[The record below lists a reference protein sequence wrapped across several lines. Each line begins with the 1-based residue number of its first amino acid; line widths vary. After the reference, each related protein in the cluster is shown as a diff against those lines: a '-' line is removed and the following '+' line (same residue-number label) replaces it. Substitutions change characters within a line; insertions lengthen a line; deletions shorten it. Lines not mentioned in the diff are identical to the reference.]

1 MHRFSSTLLLVAVL
15 FAAGCEGGF
24 IEISGGGGMPGD
36 PELPSV
42 VFLTSSPPAGLPAEE
57 TAAWSWLR
65 NNNNFNVRQVQMID
79 LLETELPQDAVLWW
93 HYSSEEALPS
103 VAVRPDNLQA
113 VRDHLRSGGTA
124 LFSLVAASYVV
135 PLGIEPSPPDTVSMN
150 ANFAS
155 ESELGGLQSRRGH
168 TLLDPFWG
176 GLFTSANSSF
186 PPRAA
191 VAYTGDRW
199 PATGRVW
206 AVHKSE
212 RAMDTP
218 PKVGIEYPSTFGGT
232 GGSVLTLGA
241 HFYFS
246 DSDNHNRPQLERLAD
261 DALRY
266 LGTRAASNASS
277 SRVVAPSTNET
288 KTMDEGAFFRAPNA
302 PGFEAIPIPAT
313 SLPPVADTE
322 IVLNMVEGRPSGPE
336 IPRYPDVEMP
346 FTLATPKAV
355 VIGSQLGHVDAF
367 RVHPLLLLR
376 QLRFGIVRPDRGVT
390 WLDDPEA
397 GDRTFTVRPEGSELF
412 YNDGELNVRLY
423 LTVDRR
429 YTALVGLLVIRSPA
443 PVEIIAT
450 WKAHHAPGWPQ
461 TSAGVGNA
469 QIGWDAGAQAVVWR
483 DGTGFATK
491 AGFGRETPTHILG
504 FRPDKHLNEAG
515 LFVPLR
521 PPEEGMQGTDPVSPD
536 ASNVALQV
544 RVETKPN
551 SSSVLPIVVVGGPE
565 TELDIDAAFDELIA
579 APGRPWADNADH
591 YRDFLGRRTMS
602 LQVPWNGF
610 QKTFEWAKIGIES
623 LRTNLPDVGSGMIS
637 GFGSLEPADTWVAT
651 PNAFGIGA
659 LWATMAADAYG
670 DQAPAAETLRLVA
683 RYQGVDGRM
692 PTSTGAAQEVIANR
706 IADTALFLI
715 ALENH
720 VRTWGDADFLAELW
734 PSAQRAAMYLYGVD
748 PENDGLVNSFGELD
762 RWSSDNVIQTTIHLA
777 GLWGAALDALTR
789 LAEFAGENDDAI
801 RAREAAA
808 RVRTIL
814 NDEFWNPAER
824 RFSFAKRV
832 DGSFVGERT
841 VLPAVP
847 MIFGLLDPGF
857 AIPAL
862 DSFSSA
868 EFSRDW
874 GVSLLPDAPSPEIL
888 SDETASIL
896 VPPPTG
902 LPTVAVGLVS
912 PVFTG
917 WAALAEYA
925 NHRPDSGFE
934 HAYTNLLLL
943 EQANPGYA
951 TAAFAEKVLTPQTSI
966 AHAAAAQ
973 AMTVL
978 PVVWG
983 MLGIRPDA
991 WNNSISISPHLPAN
1005 WSRIN
1010 VDRVRVGDRQFRLQV
1025 RQAMDRIQFQVDRWR
1040 GERDIE
1046 LRLST
1051 HVPLDVDVALDANV
1065 VGAEIV
1071 AEAIIEQHPPDRVA
1085 TIVVRP
1091 TADLS
1096 TITFFHDPF
1105 PRLISPI
1112 PDRLTEARSYLQ
1124 PGAPSSRLRLIRARY
1139 LGGVMAIQIEGVPGR
1154 TYTLR
1159 LATPWRVS
1167 QVTGV
1172 PNVQPTQPD
1181 AGIATIDVTI
1191 PGIGQRYRPVNLEIT
1206 FER

>member
-1 MHRFSSTLLLVAVL
+1 MSWRLLTLLLVSVL
-15 FAAGCEGGF
+15 FTAACDESL
-24 IEISGGGGMPGD
+24 IEIPDGTRIPGY
-36 PELPSV
+36 PTLPSV
-42 VFLTSSPPAGLPAEE
+42 VFLTNSPLAALPPEE
-57 TAAWSWLR
+57 AAAWSWLR
-65 NNNNFNVRQVQMID
+65 NNENFNVQQVQMID
-79 LLETELPQDAVLWW
+79 LPDTKLPQNAVLWW
-93 HYSSEEALPS
+93 HYASEEALPS
-103 VAVRPDNLQA
+103 VAVRPGNLQA
-113 VRDHLRSGGTA
+113 VRNHLRAGGTA
-124 LFSLVAASYVV
+124 LFSLIAASYVV
-135 PLGIEPSPPDTVSMN
+135 PLEIEPAPPDTVSMN
-150 ANFAS
+150 AFFAS
-155 ESELGGLQSRRGH
+155 ESELSGLQSRRDH

-176 GLFTSANSSF
+176 VLFTSANNSS
-186 PPRAA
+186 PPRPA

-199 PATGRVW
+199 PATGHVW
-206 AVHKSE
+206 AVHKTQ
-212 RAMDTP
+212 RAMETP
-218 PKVGIEYPSTFGGT
+218 PKVGIEYPSTFFGG

-246 DSDNHNRPQLERLAD
+246 DGDNHNRPQLERLAA

-266 LGTRAASNASS
+266 LGTRAASNSS
-277 SRVVAPSTNET
+277 GPGVVVPVTDTDNATGP
-288 KTMDEGAFFRAPNA
+288 DAFYGAYNSPV
-302 PGFEAIPIPAT
+302 FEAVPIPAT

-336 IPRYPDVEMP
+336 IPRYPDAEMP

-355 VIGSQLGHVDAF
+355 AVGSQLGHVDTF

-390 WLDDPEA
+390 WLDDPES

-412 YNDGELNVRLY
+412 YNDGELNIRLY

-443 PVEIIAT
+443 AVEIIAT
-450 WKAHHAPGWPQ
+450 WEAQHTTGSAQ
-461 TSAGVGNA
+461 TNTKVGNIE
-469 QIGWDAGAQAVVWR
+469 IGWDDGAQAVVWR
-483 DGTGFATK
+483 DKTGFTVK
-491 AGFGRETPTHILG
+491 AGFGRETPAHILG
-504 FRPDKHLNEAG
+504 FQPDKHLNETG
-515 LFVPLR
+515 LLAPLR
-521 PPEEGMQGTDPVSPD
+521 TPEEEVGGTGPASPD

-551 SSSVLPIVVVGGPE
+551 SSSLLPIVFVGGPE
-565 TELDIDAAFDELIA
+565 TDLNVDAAFEELIA
-579 APGRPWADNADH
+579 APGRAWVENADY

-602 LQVPWNGF
+602 LQVPGNGF

-623 LRTNLPDVGSGMIS
+623 LRTKLPNVGDGMIS
-637 GFGSLEPADTWVAT
+637 GFGSLDPADAWVAT
-651 PNAFGIGA
+651 PNAFGIGT
-659 LWATMAADAYG
+659 LWAAMAADAYG
-670 DQAPAAETLRLVA
+670 DQAPAAETLRLA
-683 RYQGVDGRM
+683 AQYQGIDGRI
-692 PTSTGAAQEVIANR
+692 PTSTNATHQVIANP
-706 IADTALFLI
+706 ISDTALFLI

-720 VRTWGDADFLAELW
+720 VRTWGDETLLEELW
-734 PSAQRAAMYLYGVD
+734 PSAQHAVAFLYGID
-748 PENDGLVNSFGELD
+748 YENDGLINSLSELD
-762 RWSSDNVIQTTIHLA
+762 RWSSDNVVQTTIHLA
-777 GLWGAALDALTR
+777 GLWGAALDATAR
-789 LAEFAGENDDAI
+789 LAEFLGESDDAA
-801 RAREAAA
+801 RAREASA
-808 RVRTIL
+808 RVRVIL

-841 VLPAVP
+841 VLTAVP

-862 DSFSSA
+862 DSFSSS

-874 GVSLLPDAPSPEIL
+874 GVGLLSHAPPPEV
-888 SDETASIL
+888 SVDETALIPE
-896 VPPPTG
+896 PPPTG
-902 LPTVAVGLVS
+902 LPTVAAGLVS

-917 WAALAEYA
+917 WAALAEYG
-925 NHRPDSGFE
+925 NHRPDSGFA

-951 TAAFAEKVLTPQTSI
+951 SAAFDENILAPQGGV
-966 AHAAAAQ
+966 AHAAASQ

-978 PVVWG
+978 PVIWG

-991 WNNSISISPHLPAN
+991 LNNSVSISPHLPAN
-1005 WSRIN
+1005 WSRVN
-1010 VDRVRVGDRQFRLQV
+1010 VDRVRVGDREFRLQV
-1025 RQAMDRIQFQVDRWR
+1025 RKTADRVQFQVDRWR
-1040 GERDIE
+1040 GNRDTE

-1051 HVPLDVDVALDANV
+1051 HVPIDVDISLDANV
-1065 VGAEIV
+1065 IGAEII
-1071 AEAIIEQHPPDRVA
+1071 EELIIEQHPPDRLA
-1085 TIVVRP
+1085 TVVIRP

-1096 TITFFHDPF
+1096 TVTFVHEPF

-1124 PGAPSSRLRLIRARY
+1124 QGASSSRLRVIRTRY

-1167 QVTGV
+1167 QVTGLPDV
-1172 PNVQPTQPD
+1172 YPTQPD

-1191 PGIGQRYRPVNLEIT
+1191 PGSGLRYRPVNLEIT